1 MVTYLGINYND
12 SAYNSF
18 KNRLGYA
25 GALKKEG
32 ESGFAT
38 LRRAPQKGAKKGRQA
53 PKRAKKC
60 QFWPLFY

>member
-1 MVTYLGINYND
+1 MVTYLVINYND
-12 SAYNSF
+12 STYNSF

-38 LRRAPQKGAKKGRQA
+38 LR
-53 PKRAKKC
+53 
-60 QFWPLFY
+60 

>member
-1 MVTYLGINYND
+1 MVFLGRGGGMVTYLVINYND
-12 SAYNSF
+12 SPYNSF

-38 LRRAPQKGAKKGRQA
+38 LR
-53 PKRAKKC
+53 
-60 QFWPLFY
+60 